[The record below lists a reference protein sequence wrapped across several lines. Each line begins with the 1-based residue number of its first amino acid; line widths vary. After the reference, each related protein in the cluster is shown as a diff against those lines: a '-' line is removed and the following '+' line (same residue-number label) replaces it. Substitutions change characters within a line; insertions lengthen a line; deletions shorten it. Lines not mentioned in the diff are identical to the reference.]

1 LLAIFSD
8 ATKFKEEFEKCQAE
22 MAKFDSDKKE

>member
-1 LLAIFSD
+1 MSSAD

-22 MAKFDSDKKE
+22 MEKLASDKKE